1 MQKTKILNSC
11 HLCYFRP
18 SVFISDSTMVRPTGQ
33 GRPVP
38 PGGQTKTENPGF
50 SLPDG
55 PGRPGW
61 RGLGGSERFRAAP
74 DGFRPSVLI
83 SKMMTL
89 AGRGRPE
96 PPVAARFE
104 L

>member
-1 MQKTKILNSC
+1 
-11 HLCYFRP
+11 
-18 SVFISDSTMVRPTGQ
+18 MVRPTGQ

-50 SLPDG
+50 SLPYG

-61 RGLGGSERFRAAP
+61 SGLGGSGRFRAAP
-74 DGFRPSVLI
+74 GGFRPSVLI
-83 SKMMTL
+83 SKMMSL

-96 PPVAARFE
+96 PPVLNYE
-104 L
+104 LASHKGLGNQSSVEYI